1 MTSKIDP
8 LSGSVTVLYI
18 DPASGK
24 VVYRAEGEKDLEG
37 KEFEA
42 RWINRT
48 LEEVRQ

>member
-18 DPASGK
+18 DPASGE
-24 VVYRAEGEKDLEG
+24 VVYRTEGETGLTE
-37 KEFEA
+37 KEFDA